1 MVTNFGAYLKSARE
15 GKNLTQREIADRLKV
30 SQSQIGNWEL
40 GIRFPSE
47 KQLEALSRAYEIP
60 KDELTKRWIEVKAG
74 RAIQSVGID
83 KSYSFDIKKLPQAAE
98 LRTAE
103 EKLSEVLGAVR
114 SMLGEKKESDFV
126 QIPILGIAP
135 AGDIIDVQ
143 QGDEDVIALPRS
155 AVIHAHEIFAL
166 RADGVSMEEAGIN
179 TGDIC
184 VFDADARPDDG
195 DIVLAATPDG
205 ITMKYF
211 FKKKDHVEL
220 RPASKTFKKV
230 YKLREVNIQGR
241 LVYHIKKY

>member
-1 MVTNFGAYLKSARE
+1 MVTNFGAFLKSARE
-15 GKNLTQREIADRLKV
+15 GKNLTQREIAERLKV

-60 KDELTKRWIEVKAG
+60 RDELTKRWIEVKAG
-74 RAIQSVGID
+74 RAVQSVGIGTEY
-83 KSYSFDIKKLPQAAE
+83 KLDIKKLAQSSE

-103 EKLSEVLGAVR
+103 EKLKDALREVR
-114 SMLGEKKESDFV
+114 SLLGEKAESDFLE
-126 QIPILGIAP
+126 IPILGLAP
-135 AGDIIDVQ
+135 AGDIIDVER
-143 QGDEDVIALPRS
+143 GAEDTIALPRS
-155 AVIHAHEIFAL
+155 AVIQTHEIFAL
-166 RADGVSMEEAGIN
+166 RADGVSMENAGIVS
-179 TGDIC
+179 GDIC
-184 VFDADARPDDG
+184 VFDADAQPNDG

-211 FKKKDHVEL
+211 YKRKDHIEL
-220 RPASKTFKKV
+220 RPSSKTFKKV